1 MGKLFSLLKISIIK
15 KEETNFFIDV
25 IERTLRERKHNP
37 SLRKNDLIDMMV
49 EAIKGDTDQ
58 VRSKYIFYTLIS
70 NFNYCLLSQSES
82 NEQYEQDSKIRMD
95 KSKKSQIDETT
106 IIATAMLMLVAG
118 NFANLYM

>member
-1 MGKLFSLLKISIIK
+1 
-15 KEETNFFIDV
+15 
-25 IERTLRERKHNP
+25 
-37 SLRKNDLIDMMV
+37 MMV